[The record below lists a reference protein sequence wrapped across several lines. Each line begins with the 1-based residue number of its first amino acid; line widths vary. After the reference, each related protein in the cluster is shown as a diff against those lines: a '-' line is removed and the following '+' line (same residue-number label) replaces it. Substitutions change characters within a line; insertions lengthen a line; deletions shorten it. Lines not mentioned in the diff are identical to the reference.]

1 MSALSYDE
9 YLSKVQGV
17 LRRQNKT
24 ISKESLSLILEASSK
39 GLLEALRESPTV
51 HVAPF
56 GWFEVTPLARRIH
69 VLRGKTYESHT
80 RYKLK
85 LYMAKDLLENV
96 SEIYDQYR
104 EDE

>member
-1 MSALSYDE
+1 MAAFSYDE
-9 YLSKVQGV
+9 YLSKVQEV
-17 LRRQNKT
+17 LRSQGRT
-24 ISKESLSLILEASSK
+24 LSKENLSLILEASSK
-39 GLLEALRESPTV
+39 GLLESLRESPTV
-51 HVAPF
+51 HIAPF
-56 GWFEVTPLARRIH
+56 GWFEVTPLAKRIH

-85 LYMAKDLLENV
+85 LYMAKDLLDSV